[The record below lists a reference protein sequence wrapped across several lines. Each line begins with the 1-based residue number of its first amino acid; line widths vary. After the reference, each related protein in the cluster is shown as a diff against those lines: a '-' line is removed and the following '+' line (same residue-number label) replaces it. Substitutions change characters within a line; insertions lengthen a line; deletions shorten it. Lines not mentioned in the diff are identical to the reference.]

1 MKMVG
6 KKKIVD
12 NAMKKTTKIDASMF
26 LIYLKKNF
34 LRYFV
39 TYLKK

>member
-12 NAMKKTTKIDASMF
+12 NAMKKTTKIDASNVFNLFKEKF
-26 LIYLKKNF
+26 LAVFRNIFK
-34 LRYFV
+34 
-39 TYLKK
+39 